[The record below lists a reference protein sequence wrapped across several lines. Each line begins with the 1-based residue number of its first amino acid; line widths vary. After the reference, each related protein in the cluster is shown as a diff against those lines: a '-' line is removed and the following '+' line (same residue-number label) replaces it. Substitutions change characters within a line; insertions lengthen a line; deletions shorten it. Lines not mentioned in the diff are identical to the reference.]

1 MYSIAAMALEEGGG
15 GGAAWPGKVAT
26 TGCVLRM
33 APMMKNVMPMPSAE
47 MRSEGLRPRLSTPK
61 STKVVVAITLMMP

>member
-1 MYSIAAMALEEGGG
+1 MYSIAAMALEEAGG
-15 GGAAWPGKVAT
+15 GGAAWPGKTAT

-47 MRSEGLRPRLSTPK
+47 MRSEGLRPKLSTAKRTK
-61 STKVVVAITLMMP
+61 SVVASTLTMP